1 MVSQV
6 AKRTRSRA
14 RGWRR
19 LADLTILP
27 KRGSF
32 RTYREATTHKEFIV
46 ALNVDQ
52 DRVVVREWRDEQS
65 GALSDFVVT
74 QQAIDSGACEWKDVA
89 RVDTRHGTVHMHGF
103 DKSGSEV
110 SRKEIR
116 SYSTREELEDIYRRI
131 DDELFEGWE
140 ENRRRWATG

>member
-32 RTYREATTHKEFIV
+32 RPYRKATTYTEFIV

-52 DRVVVREWRDEQS
+52 DRVVVREWRDERS
-65 GALSDFVVT
+65 GSLSDFVVT

-140 ENRRRWATG
+140 ENARRWATG